1 MPTPFGIRRRIKRLF
16 GLEQSNAPAEPEVP
30 KVELLIVAPDGSEQ
44 KCSAAAGSSI
54 LGVSANAKRPISSG
68 CADSSCGTCRVE
80 VLEGAENLSA
90 QAPRE
95 RATLK
100 QSGHPMTLRLAC
112 TTSLDR
118 GSAKVKA
125 FELM

>member
-16 GLEQSNAPAEPEVP
+16 GLAPSNVPAEPELP
-30 KVELLIVAPDGSEQ
+30 KVELVRVAPDGSEQ
-44 KCSAAAGSSI
+44 KCSAAAGSSL

-90 QAPRE
+90 QVPRE

-100 QSGHPMTLRLAC
+100 QSGHPMNLRLAC
-112 TTSLDR
+112 TTSLER

-125 FELM
+125 CELM

>member
-1 MPTPFGIRRRIKRLF
+1 MPTPFGIRRRIKRLL
-16 GLEQSNAPAEPEVP
+16 GMEKNTTAEPEVA
-30 KVELLIVAPDGSEQ
+30 KVELCIVAPNGIEQ
-44 KCSAAAGSSI
+44 KCSAAAGSTV
-54 LGVSANAKRPISSG
+54 LGVSANARRPISSG

-80 VLEGAENLSA
+80 VIEGAENLSA

-100 QSGHPMTLRLAC
+100 QSGHPMALRLAC
-112 TTSLDR
+112 TTTLDK